1 MLTVNMMVDEVRGE
15 KKGETGGMEMEKTMK
30 VLRKIGKIMLVVLG
44 AILMPVL
51 IWVALGVAI
60 HYKVQARK
68 AGEPKPTP
76 TFGEVLAA
84 TAGRATR

>member
-1 MLTVNMMVDEVRGE
+1 MTVNMMVDEVRGE
-15 KKGETGGMEMEKTMK
+15 KRETGGMEMEKTMK

-60 HYKVQARK
+60 HYKLQARRT
-68 AGEPKPTP
+68 GEQKPTP
-76 TFGEVLAA
+76 TIGEILAT

>member
-1 MLTVNMMVDEVRGE
+1 
-15 KKGETGGMEMEKTMK
+15 MEKTMK

-60 HYKVQARK
+60 HYKFQARK
-68 AGEPKPTP
+68 EQKKVPTIGEI
-76 TFGEVLAA
+76 LA
-84 TAGRATR
+84 TTVERTTR